1 MLNRVDR
8 KLLELKTFARV
19 IDSCDD
25 RKELMRKLN
34 GVKQGFSRNTK
45 FRNPRL
51 EIWGDLIKKYK

>member
-34 GVKQGFSRNTK
+34 GVKSGFERNSQ

-51 EIWGDLIKKYK
+51 SIWGDLIRKYK